1 VHGLAEAVER
11 LLVVLVGAVGEVEAR
26 DVHAGAEQLL
36 EHGHGAG
43 GRAERAD
50 ELGLGQ
56 PRVAGAAVQVRQDLR
71 HVDVRHRAALRISPL
86 SAPRSGARGN
96 GGGRGGGGV
105 GVGVGVERRR
115 AARWDSRF
123 GGEVSLYRKEKGGGS
138 GELRFRGRL
147 WAGRGRRA
155 ETGRRWKAHAPG
167 RGQSL
172 DTWCPL
178 NLG

>member
-86 SAPRSGARGN
+86 SAPRSGARGMGEGEVSASASASS
-96 GGGRGGGGV
+96 GGEQRDGIRDLVAKFPFIERRRGV
-105 GVGVGVERRR
+105 GVGNCDSVGVSGLGEDDERRP
-115 AARWDSRF
+115 
-123 GGEVSLYRKEKGGGS
+123 
-138 GELRFRGRL
+138 
-147 WAGRGRRA
+147 AGDGRRMHQA
-155 ETGRRWKAHAPG
+155 GVSRWTRGAH
-167 RGQSL
+167 
-172 DTWCPL
+172 
-178 NLG
+178 